1 MQPLRCHRRHRER
14 PFAPRHRELD
24 ATGSSLRSV
33 RRPVVITDNLAP
45 DHRTAEPSESNRAN
59 GEMIHHLRDNP
70 VYRARDAFGRGG
82 RRPQR
87 CLENSGSGP

>member
-45 DHRTAEPSESNRAN
+45 DHRTAEPCCGHNVRHEIYSARSN
-59 GEMIHHLRDNP
+59 I
-70 VYRARDAFGRGG
+70 
-82 RRPQR
+82 
-87 CLENSGSGP
+87 